1 MTRYTL
7 LIILGICSVAQ
18 AADRPVVIV
27 VTGAEG
33 APEYAA
39 EFAKWADRW
48 IAAAKTGGADVKVI
62 GREGQSS
69 DEHPNSPGPDR
80 RSRRATGDAACDLAD
95 DIASNPPDHT
105 THLDRPAL
113 ARLHRPRHVRR
124 PRGQVQPARAG
135 RLRSGTGRMAS
146 PLPPAGRT
154 DRYDIRERA
163 IPQPPLRAEP
173 RRDRSHPHGQ

>member
-7 LIILGICSVAQ
+7 LFILGICSVAQ

-48 IAAAKTGGADVKVI
+48 IAAAKAGGADVNVI

-69 DEHPNSPGPDR
+69 DEHPNSPDTDR
-80 RSRRATGDAACDLAD
+80 
-95 DIASNPPDHT
+95 H
-105 THLDRPAL
+105 
-113 ARLHRPRHVRR
+113 
-124 PRGQVQPARAG
+124 
-135 RLRSGTGRMAS
+135 RLRQARQLRIQGHQVARDTEPLLEGVFSRDGHRTAS
-146 PLPPAGRT
+146 LQWLFVWDLFSVPCLI
-154 DRYDIRERA
+154 Y
-163 IPQPPLRAEP
+163 
-173 RRDRSHPHGQ
+173 